1 MRFAQALEPTTMNCR
16 NASVRHAPTRIDG
29 TTVNQLNS
37 FDSSCPSFTPP
48 AAGSE
53 NACYFRNEFRMQ
65 PAHCPQPLDFSP
77 IGFAKTEHVV
87 SELPVF
93 DTNE

>member
-1 MRFAQALEPTTMNCR
+1 MLHLLHDRHHRDGANMRFAQALDPTTMNCR

-48 AAGSE
+48 AAGSGKRLLFPKRVS
-53 NACYFRNEFRMQ
+53 NAASSL
-65 PAHCPQPLDFSP
+65 PAA
-77 IGFAKTEHVV
+77 IG
-87 SELPVF
+87 L
-93 DTNE
+93 